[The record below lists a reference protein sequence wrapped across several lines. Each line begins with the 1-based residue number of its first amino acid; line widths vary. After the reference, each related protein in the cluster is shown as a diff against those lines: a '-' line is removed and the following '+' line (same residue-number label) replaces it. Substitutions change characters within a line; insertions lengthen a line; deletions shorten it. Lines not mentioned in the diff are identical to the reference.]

1 VSRTVSV
8 NAPTERVWELV
19 SDLPGMGRF
28 SPENTGGSW
37 AEDAD
42 GPAVGAR
49 FRGSNRA
56 GWRRWGTQVV
66 VVRCVPNL
74 EFAFT
79 AAAAGMVSSE
89 WAYVLQSTGSGCTVT
104 ETWTDRRGRVIK
116 VLGRLV
122 TGVSDRAA
130 FSATS
135 IEHTLAGITALAELG
150 AQAAA
155 KGEAERETGPAA

>member
-1 VSRTVSV
+1 VTAGEQVSRTVAV
-8 NAPTERVWELV
+8 DAPTERVWDLV

-28 SPENTGGSW
+28 SPENTGGQW
-37 AEDAD
+37 VKGAD

-66 VVRCVPNL
+66 VVRCVPGL
-74 EFAFT
+74 ELAFT

-89 WAYVLQSTGSGCTVT
+89 WGYVLHTTGSGCAVT
-104 ETWTDRRGRVIK
+104 ETWTDRRGRVIT

-135 IEHTLAGITALAELG
+135 IEHTLAGIKALAER
-150 AQAAA
+150 
-155 KGEAERETGPAA
+155 EAEPEPGPAA